1 MDVNAND
8 RHHNR
13 NEEFIKC
20 IIDGV
25 PFTTAE
31 NTRIPQQIASLA
43 LISVNRTSYIAIYF
57 VSSALNSTNLCL
69 SDI

>member
-8 RHHNR
+8 EHHNR
-13 NEEFIKC
+13 NEEFIKS

-31 NTRIPQQIASLA
+31 NTRIPQQTPSLVET
-43 LISVNRTSYIAIYF
+43 LFSGT
-57 VSSALNSTNLCL
+57 T
-69 SDI
+69 